1 MENCCVI
8 CQSKDAPILITHTK
22 THKFMYLCE
31 DCYNMSMDY
40 ADECYHNAMQ
50 EEIDRTIRVVDIQLR
65 NKREDD
71 GRT

>member
-1 MENCCVI
+1 
-8 CQSKDAPILITHTK
+8 
-22 THKFMYLCE
+22 
-31 DCYNMSMDY
+31 MDY